1 MLLYNITTIIEDKS
15 ASEWLSWTKDVYIPN
30 VMSTEKYIS
39 NRILKVV
46 DSPNEGVTYCLQFI
60 AESVIDHQ
68 NYQDEFAPEHDKL
81 AEETFKGRCVTY
93 RTLMEFL

>member
-1 MLLYNITTIIEDKS
+1 MLLYNITTIIEEKS
-15 ASEWLSWTKDVYIPN
+15 ASEWLSWVNDVYIPN

-39 NRILKVV
+39 HRILKVV

-60 AESVIDHQ
+60 AERDKDHQ
-68 NYQDEFAPEHDKL
+68 DYQEEFAPMHDKL